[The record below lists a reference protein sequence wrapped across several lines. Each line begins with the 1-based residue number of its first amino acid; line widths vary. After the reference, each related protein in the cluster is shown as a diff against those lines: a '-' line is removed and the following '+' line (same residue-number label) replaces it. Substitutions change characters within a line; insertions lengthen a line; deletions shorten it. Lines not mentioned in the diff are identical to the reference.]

1 LNKNLNTINDE
12 KIKEELEKKV
22 ENEFTY
28 LLKRIPDEK
37 KEEVLEKKQEAL
49 KPESISKLIE
59 SLKVETTFA
68 IFEKSVINKTIEKN
82 S

>member
-1 LNKNLNTINDE
+1 MNKNLNTINDE